1 MKRKNRKINKTV
13 KIGGDSEVPK
23 DAFGNIHETKGRFDY
38 QIDPEQILK
47 DLETGKHLLN
57 CIEKDIPWLPQY
69 FSKRVLKDIIRK
81 NWEVDN
87 E

>member
-1 MKRKNRKINKTV
+1 MPI
-13 KIGGDSEVPK
+13 
-23 DAFGNIHETKGRFDY
+23 DAFGNTNETKGRFDY

-47 DLETGKHLLN
+47 DLETGKHVLN
-57 CIEKDIPWLPQY
+57 CIDKDILWLPKY
-69 FSKRVLKDIIRK
+69 FSKRVLMKIVRK